1 MRSRVAPVPKD
12 SFGPLK
18 TESPLSAKSLET
30 IRLFGRKEAS
40 NALLIPGEADYY
52 AKVPIAQADLAVS
65 PFKTHPKLQTRK
77 GDSTS
82 KKVQS
87 IPMKKARG
95 TENRKQRSIVPTA
108 CELSESEDDLPVT
121 VSPLKTKRS
130 AVQRLPFSNSPGK
143 RNVVVATQ
151 GNVRK
156 YDPMKQQRNHD
167 AERHDKLRSEYTAH
181 RMASCIDV

>member
-1 MRSRVAPVPKD
+1 MRAKVVPVPKD
-12 SFGPLK
+12 SFGPPK

-30 IRLFGRKEAS
+30 IRLYSRKEAS

-52 AKVPIAQADLAVS
+52 AKAPMAQADLAVS
-65 PFKTHPKLQTRK
+65 PFKTHSKLQTRK
-77 GDSTS
+77 GESTS

-87 IPMKKARG
+87 IPMKKPRG
-95 TENRKQRSIVPTA
+95 KENKKQCSLVPIA
-108 CELSESEDDLPVT
+108 DEMSDSEEDFPDT

-143 RNVVVATQ
+143 RNVVMATK
-151 GNVRK
+151 GKPRK
-156 YDPMKQQRNHD
+156 YDPTQQQRDHD
-167 AERHDKLRSEYTAH
+167 AVRHDKLRSEYTAH